1 MTRRPTAPL
10 AALLGLLVALGVT
23 LGVLAPAERAGAERL
38 PGPVVFIGTGGL
50 TWTDVSQEAT
60 PSIWRFLKEGSAASM
75 SVRSVNTNTCP
86 IDGWLALSAGGRAS
100 AVAELKGD
108 SGMHDNKPACQAIP
122 SVTGPSVPGWQGYLD
137 TATKT
142 KFDSELGLLARQ
154 LAAIPAGAGATADPC
169 VNAIGDG
176 AAVAA
181 ALPDGTVPRH
191 AAYAPSTLRSEL
203 AACPTTLVDAGSL
216 RDPADVDRRESPQPT
231 ASREEQIRAIDA
243 RIGEVLA
250 AAPADADILLASL
263 SDAGESERL
272 RLAAAMGPD
281 FEPGRLDS
289 PSTRQPGLVQAAD
302 LTSTLLSL
310 TGAEVP
316 TSLGGAVLRSGD
328 TDAAA
333 TDDAAADR
341 LVGLIDYDQ
350 ASHKV
355 HSLVPPFFTGFAW
368 AQVVIYGLVALLWKT
383 QMGSL
388 DARLRGLSLV
398 RSIAVIAA
406 SVPASTFLANLLPW
420 WRSTTPMV
428 AVVGSVGIWVALISG
443 VALLG
448 PWRRRLLGPLAV
460 VATATMLTLAG
471 DILTGARLQISS
483 LMGLQPVVGGRYY
496 GMGNVTFAL
505 FGTATVLLA
514 MALADRFLRRR
525 RRAAAALA
533 VVAVGLVGLV
543 IDGAPWWGADGGGPP
558 ALLPALVVLT
568 LAVLGIRLDWKRAL
582 LLLLVTV
589 AMFLGVAF
597 LDSLR
602 PAESQ
607 SHLGRFFE
615 TLMSGGA
622 MDIIVRKAKQ
632 NLAILTGNMPLTM
645 LVPISLAF
653 VIYVLA
659 RPTAW
664 GTRGLQRAYDRAPAL
679 RPGLIALLVM
689 LTIGFAI
696 NDSGTAIP
704 AVGATLAVPL
714 IISISVRALE
724 DDARLSAAAR
734 DGAYAAELAP
744 SDTPAPG

>member
-1 MTRRPTAPL
+1 MTRRLTAPS

-23 LGVLAPAERAGAERL
+23 LGVLAPAGRAGAA
-38 PGPVVFIGTGGL
+38 PQPAPVVFIGTGGF

-60 PSIWRFLKEGSAASM
+60 PALWRFLKEGATASM

-86 IDGWLALSAGGRAS
+86 IDGWLALGAGNRAS
-100 AVAELKGD
+100 AVSEVKRPNGT
-108 SGMHDNKPACQAIP
+108 HNNKPPCAPIP
-122 SVTGPSVPGWQGYLD
+122 PVTGTSVPGWQGYQE
-137 TATKT
+137 AAGKV
-142 KFDSELGLLARQ
+142 KFDSRLGLLGEQ
-154 LAAIPAGAGATADPC
+154 LDAAGLC

-176 AAVAA
+176 AAIGA
-181 ALPDGTVPRH
+181 ALPDGTVARH
-191 AAYAPSTLRSEL
+191 TAYAPASLRTTM
-203 AACPTTLVDAGSL
+203 AGCPVSLVDVGAV
-216 RDPADVDRRESPQPT
+216 RDPGDLQSDEQPQPT
-231 ASREEQIRAIDA
+231 LTREQQVRAVDA
-243 RIGEVLA
+243 RIAEVLA
-250 AAPADADILLASL
+250 AAPQGANIVLASM

-272 RLAAAMGPD
+272 RLAAALGPD
-281 FEPGRLDS
+281 FQPGRLDS

-310 TGAEVP
+310 AGAEVP
-316 TSLGGAVLRSGD
+316 ASLGGKALRSGD
-328 TDAAA
+328 DEPTA
-333 TDDAAADR
+333 TDEAAADR
-341 LVGLIDYDQ
+341 LVGLVDYDQ

-368 AQVVIYGLVALLWKT
+368 AQVVIYGLVALLWRT
-383 QMGSL
+383 QRGSL

-406 SVPASTFLANLLPW
+406 SVPAATFLANLLPW
-420 WRSTTPMV
+420 WRSTTPMI

-443 VALLG
+443 IALLG
-448 PWRRRLLGPLAV
+448 AWRRRLLGPLTV
-460 VATATMLTLAG
+460 VSAATMLTLAG

-496 GMGNVTFAL
+496 GMGNVAFAL

-525 RRAAAALA
+525 RRATAALA
-533 VVAVGLVGLV
+533 VVAVGLTGLV

-558 ALLPALVVLT
+558 ALLPAIVVLT

-607 SHLGRFFE
+607 SHLGRFFT
-615 TLMSGGA
+615 TLLDGGA
-622 MDIIVRKAKQ
+622 MDIIVRKAQQ

-653 VIYVLA
+653 VVYVLA

-689 LTIGFAI
+689 LIIGFAI

-734 DGAYAAELAP
+734 DGAYAAELGP
-744 SDTPAPG
+744 DTPPDPA